1 MRVAF
6 ITTSYP
12 RTDIDPHGH
21 FIARMAEGIAAR
33 GVEVSVR
40 VPHESGSEVSEVRN
54 GVTVHR
60 FRYASESLERVAY
73 GPGIVSNMVRDPRA
87 ALAFPGFVAGLRR
100 ATKAAAREADLLHV
114 HWAQTAYIAGAGRRD
129 VPMVLTLH
137 GSDVQ
142 LARRTGL
149 ARTLTRPLADAS
161 AVIAVSRD
169 LASLVASRMPAGREV
184 DVVPVGVDSSL
195 LKLKAPTLHKID
207 AAARLLFIA
216 RLVPEKGVFE
226 LVEAI
231 RLLSEQGRDVHVT
244 VLGVGPA
251 RDAMVS
257 RLRDAGL
264 AGCVTFLGAIPHDQ
278 ALELMRVSDLVV
290 TPSHREGCGLVPIEA
305 AALGVPVVATRTG
318 AMPEVV
324 GCPEAVVEPRD
335 AVGLAEAIELQ
346 LASVT
351 RRRACARAGRANV
364 RAEFTWDRIAEENIA
379 IYQRVLGGKADA
391 PEPDAPL
398 QEAAEPGTAGKSA
411 S

>member
-1 MRVAF
+1 MHVAF

-12 RTDIDPHGH
+12 RTDTDPHGH
-21 FIARMAEGIAAR
+21 FIARMAEGIAVR

-40 VPHESGSEVSEVRN
+40 VPHERGAEVTEVRN

-60 FRYASESLERVAY
+60 FRYAPESFERVAY
-73 GPGIVSNMVRDPRA
+73 GPGIVSNIVRDPRA
-87 ALAFPGFVAGLRR
+87 ALGFPGFIAGLRK
-100 ATKAAAREADLLHV
+100 ATRIAAREADLLHV
-114 HWAQTAYIAGAGRRD
+114 HWAQTAYVAAAADRG

-142 LARRTGL
+142 LARRAGL
-149 ARTLTRPLADAS
+149 GRTLTRPLAKAA

-169 LASLVASRMPAGREV
+169 LASLVAPSLPAGREV
-184 DVVPVGVDSSL
+184 DVVPVGVDAGL
-195 LKLKAPTLHKID
+195 LKLKMPTLHKID
-207 AAARLLFIA
+207 GAARLLFIA

-231 RLLSEQGRDVHVT
+231 QTLAAQGRDVHVT

-251 RDAMVS
+251 REAMTT
-257 RLRDAGL
+257 RLRASGL
-264 AGCVTFLGAIPHDQ
+264 AGCVTFVGAIPHDQ
-278 ALELMRVSDLVV
+278 TLDLMRVSDLVV
-290 TPSHREGCGLVPIEA
+290 MPSHREGCGLVPIEA

-324 GCPEAVVEPRD
+324 GCPDALVEPGD
-335 AVGLAEAIELQ
+335 AAGLAAAIETL

-351 RRRACARAGRANV
+351 LRRTCARAGRANV

-379 IYQRVLGGKADA
+379 VYERVLAGSKSDA
-391 PEPDAPL
+391 PEKAIT
-398 QEAAEPGTAGKSA
+398 EAGLS
-411 S
+411 